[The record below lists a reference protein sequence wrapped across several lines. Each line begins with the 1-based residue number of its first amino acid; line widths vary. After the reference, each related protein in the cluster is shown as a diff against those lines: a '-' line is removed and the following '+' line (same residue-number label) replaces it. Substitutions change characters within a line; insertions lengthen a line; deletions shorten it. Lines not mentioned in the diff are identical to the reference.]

1 MVYDYYTQYDDN
13 GRMIKFIDA
22 SNAQLGQNFKYGE
35 EGASNRK
42 YRQQEDQ
49 DDRVA
54 KFGTIL
60 FGTDPIKYAEE
71 AGHGAVLSTKYN
83 YDDGDSS
90 EDGDESGTSG
100 GTSTDSNTGTGFL
113 KSITDPFGKDYSF
126 QRLENGSRTLYP
138 NNTFTDRTYDQ
149 WGRLET
155 IAHKR
160 RETGG
165 APAGNGDSGS
175 SSGSGDGSG
184 EFGSETLLQSFTYQ
198 YDNSGNITK
207 ITEANGEYIDY
218 YYGPILYP
226 PMNTGTDAHI
236 NAIRGLSESDIFA
249 VGQNGTILHYDGSSW
264 SSMASGTTQSLNGV
278 FIYDS
283 DDVYAVGDNGTILH
297 YDGSAW
303 SSMTSGTTQN
313 LNAVSGYHYSSYW
326 GVRAVGDNG
335 TILYY
340 YGNTWQALDSGI
352 TENLNGVLAYFN
364 KFYIVGD
371 NGKIYKYTGTW
382 TQMESGT
389 TEDLLAIWG
398 NNDEDDY
405 IYAVGKN
412 GTILKHSAAWSQME
426 SGTDKDLY
434 DVWGVSE
441 GSSDFLFAAG
451 ENGALLQCR
460 YSTWQEKNTGWREDY
475 RCIWI
480 PSKSEAYM
488 GGMNGILIDYTG
500 TPAATG
506 SLNRLLQEHRKTS
519 AGDTI
524 YKIEYTFDDN
534 SSKNGNIHRVV
545 YDGKHV
551 TEFTYNEMNELT
563 GITHPDTSTETLTYD
578 NNGNLTQTVNN
589 TTGETTTY
597 EWDCFDRLMKVTLPA
612 KNGGASGEIVEF
624 EYDED
629 GMLVG
634 EKSAGMERKF
644 TQQNRFA
651 TRELVKNRNGE
662 WEMSAYHTIHGQM
675 LATHISSNSK
685 KAGMNKVSN
694 ETGTIFYHTDHLGSV
709 RLITD
714 SHGNVVSS
722 STTDAYGNPL
732 PGADSLGNNG
742 AKMLSEF
749 NFIGTYGIRY
759 VEKIKLH
766 NMRYRF
772 YSPIFNRFL
781 SVDRMKENLNF
792 YSYVS
797 GKVIN
802 FYDPYGDK
810 EVSYSWKP
818 KYTPQNNEDISYI
831 HTLININKVN
841 IQSLYKQA
849 VSWDKIPPISALLS
863 DAFFLCQIRHE
874 SDFKW
879 SVSSGTCGK
888 GGKISYKNYG
898 LMQIRSQS
906 NNADVFHEIPRVD
919 KMYNQDIN
927 DALPKA
933 IIPWEPSRAKS
944 EIGLNIATGVWQL
957 YHLGSLELY
966 GTSAG
971 APWIKDEINSCS
983 DCINA
988 LFKKNKSL
996 TKDNKVNLQVLM
1008 RRLTAKQIE
1017 CELKKCIYPSSK

>member
-1 MVYDYYTQYDDN
+1 M
-13 GRMIKFIDA
+13 
-22 SNAQLGQNFKYGE
+22 
-35 EGASNRK
+35 
-42 YRQQEDQ
+42 
-49 DDRVA
+49 A

-71 AGHGAVLSTKYN
+71 AGPGAVLSTKYN
-83 YDDGDSS
+83 Y
-90 EDGDESGTSG
+90 EDGDESGT
-100 GTSTDSNTGTGFL
+100 GTGVL

-597 EWDCFDRLMKVTLPA
+597 EWDCFDRLTKVTMPPKYGADTGEEISFTYNGDDELIRITYPDMTIDMKESKGDFVRKTA
-612 KNGGASGEIVEF
+612 KFRFNGQKTPSDVEMSSFDIYVMGQLLCKYNSGPDAASTSRNSGRNTGEARFYHYDHNNNLALTTDQYGNIVEKPL
-624 EYDED
+624 
-629 GMLVG
+629 M
-634 EKSAGMERKF
+634 
-644 TQQNRFA
+644 
-651 TRELVKNRNGE
+651 
-662 WEMSAYHTIHGQM
+662 
-675 LATHISSNSK
+675 
-685 KAGMNKVSN
+685 
-694 ETGTIFYHTDHLGSV
+694 
-709 RLITD
+709 
-714 SHGNVVSS
+714 
-722 STTDAYGNPL
+722 DAYGNIL
-732 PGADSLGNNG
+732 PVPD
-742 AKMLSEF
+742 
-749 NFIGTYGIRY
+749 
-759 VEKIKLH
+759 
-766 NMRYRF
+766 
-772 YSPIFNRFL
+772 
-781 SVDRMKENLNF
+781 
-792 YSYVS
+792 
-797 GKVIN
+797 
-802 FYDPYGDK
+802 
-810 EVSYSWKP
+810 
-818 KYTPQNNEDISYI
+818 
-831 HTLININKVN
+831 
-841 IQSLYKQA
+841 
-849 VSWDKIPPISALLS
+849 
-863 DAFFLCQIRHE
+863 
-874 SDFKW
+874 
-879 SVSSGTCGK
+879 
-888 GGKISYKNYG
+888 
-898 LMQIRSQS
+898 S
-906 NNADVFHEIPRVD
+906 NNPNGSRTLSTNLLTGGAGIF
-919 KMYNQDIN
+919 Y
-927 DALPKA
+927 L
-933 IIPWEPSRAKS
+933 SRAKKYNMRRRSFSQSIYRFISPDPSISDYIDYLYAYLNPVMYSDPSGLITIGYGGYFPYYSRKLNGKYTYVPDVMNLVVHTITSRFKKALKKGSADSCFCAFKKYCKKAHTDTSVRNALQTNLPKYDISFYYESTEPVFPDDINGMTLAYTASDNLMYLLHLLLGATVSRIAKTVVHEMAHQVYWCNIPGNELTTKPASPGKPPEKTWIKFFKDHACCDLIAAKCGFQSNFGKEYQENMKNLWSQLEKNYKKKWGFPAYTDDIKENIKKIS
-944 EIGLNIATGVWQL
+944 EIKSANWEI
-957 YHLGSLELY
+957 Y
-966 GTSAG
+966 GFS
-971 APWIKDEINSCS
+971 
-983 DCINA
+983 
-988 LFKKNKSL
+988 
-996 TKDNKVNLQVLM
+996 DNKISSVESHCAYKM
-1008 RRLTAKQIE
+1008 
-1017 CELKKCIYPSSK
+1017 KKE